1 MRARARGT
9 YIGSRCVWQRL
20 KRPSTNTADD
30 MRGELKAACRRERD
44 QGDTS
49 ATWVSVA
56 QQKMTKA
63 ANTST
68 NISTTDHLSTRQT
81 LFTLDLSSYI
91 LLQLTLT
98 GHNTNPL

>member
-1 MRARARGT
+1 VRARARGT

-20 KRPSTNTADD
+20 KRDHQQILPTTCGESSRQLAD
-30 MRGELKAACRRERD
+30 ERETH
-44 QGDTS
+44 QPLGYL
-49 ATWVSVA
+49 SVA

-81 LFTLDLSSYI
+81 LFTLDLSTYI
-91 LLQLTLT
+91 LL
-98 GHNTNPL
+98 